1 MQEQVYTV
9 KVTADKTEWYQ
20 DDQLHRLDGPAVE
33 GANGTKHWY
42 QNGQFHRL
50 DGPAVEWA
58 DGTTFWYQNDQ
69 LHRLDGPAVEQANG
83 HKHWY
88 INGECLVESE
98 FLAKTQPRELT
109 IDEIA
114 QKFGIPVE

>member
-9 KVTADKTEWYQ
+9 KVTADKTQWFNEKG
-20 DDQLHRLDGPAVE
+20 QLHRVDGPAVE

-42 QNGQFHRL
+42 QKDQLHRI

-58 DGTTFWYQNDQ
+58 SGT
-69 LHRLDGPAVEQANG
+69 
-83 HKHWY
+83 KHWY
-88 INGECLVESE
+88 INSQELTVAE
-98 FLAKTQPRELT
+98 FLAKTQPKELT